1 MTVTVS
7 IVTIS
12 NGPGELAAIAARA
25 PPIGAHRSGH
35 TGVNFLFLKRYWF
48 SKITGAV
55 VNMPIISVRIPQLGE
70 GLQEAL
76 LVEFLKK
83 PGDVIR
89 RDDPIYVMET
99 DKATTDVESPY
110 EGTLVEW
117 TTETGSVLAI
127 GTEIAKMEVAEG
139 TQEMAAG
146 HGPQDD
152 TEANSAS
159 VVSSGDDDDDD
170 GGGPIARETESGVK
184 IPPRT
189 RKYLKEKGLLGVAEK
204 IPAVGNKLM
213 PDDVDRFIASG
224 GVEAV
229 SIPGVGIE
237 KYQVVPLSKHQLTLN
252 YRMTRSAQQTIP
264 VTVQTEVN
272 WSAIEAARAQ
282 TRQVG
287 GATSFVMSLWC
298 VVEAL
303 KNHPK
308 LRSSLASDGKN
319 LNQYRHTNLGIAV
332 SLPEDILVTAVVANA
347 DTLSQAGFFEACG
360 RQIELARDGQ
370 DQADQSTTVTV
381 SNIGKVGMR
390 MGIPAIVAPAVATL
404 ATGETYLQPVPN
416 PSGDGYHFQS
426 AVTFTLTFDHRILN
440 GVGAANFMNDLKQIC
455 ENFSI
460 ES

>member
-1 MTVTVS
+1 
-7 IVTIS
+7 
-12 NGPGELAAIAARA
+12 
-25 PPIGAHRSGH
+25 
-35 TGVNFLFLKRYWF
+35 
-48 SKITGAV
+48 
-55 VNMPIISVRIPQLGE
+55 MPIISVRIPQLGE

-76 LVEFLKK
+76 LVEFLKQ
-83 PGDVIR
+83 PGDTIR

-117 TTETGSVLAI
+117 TAETGSVLAI
-127 GTEIAKMEVAEG
+127 GTEIAKMEVAAG

-146 HGPQDD
+146 HGPPADAEEEEELVAAGSDD
-152 TEANSAS
+152 
-159 VVSSGDDDDDD
+159 GDDDD
-170 GGGPIARETESGVK
+170 GTPLARETESGVK

-213 PDDVDRFIASG
+213 PEDVDRFIASG

-229 SIPGVGIE
+229 SIPSVGSE

-264 VTVQTEVN
+264 VTVQTEVD
-272 WSAIEAARAQ
+272 WTAIEAARQ
-282 TRQVG
+282 VTRKSG

-303 KNHPK
+303 KKHPK
-308 LRSSLASDGKN
+308 LRSSLASDAKH

-332 SLPEDILVTAVVANA
+332 SLPEDILVTAVVPNA
-347 DTLSQAGFFEACG
+347 DTLNQTEFFAACAH
-360 RQIELARDGQ
+360 QIDLARDGQ
-370 DQADQSTTVTV
+370 DQADQSTTLTV

-416 PSGDGYHFQS
+416 ATGEGYHFRS

-455 ENFSI
+455 ETFQL
-460 ES
+460 EA